1 MDHLT
6 IAKDI
11 VALFCAI
18 FGGAFALFQYY
29 KTVKLKAASHLN
41 DIVTAMRDD
50 KEIRDFIQLIEYG
63 NFTFDTHFQG
73 SPCEHQADKT
83 LEYLSYICYL
93 KEQHLIGEK
102 EFAFVKYEID
112 HLLTNEEVVRYLK
125 FLYHFSCNVIKE
137 KPGPNP
143 IADVTF
149 KQLLEYAYRNH
160 LINESFF
167 TS

>member
-6 IAKDI
+6 IVKDI
-11 VALFCAI
+11 VALICAI
-18 FGGAFALFQYY
+18 IVGAFALFQYY

-50 KEIRDFIQLIEYG
+50 KENRNFIQLVEYG
-63 NFTFDTHFQG
+63 NFTFDNHFQG

-93 KEQHLIGEK
+93 KEEHLIGEK
-102 EFAFVKYEID
+102 EFAFVKYEIV

-125 FLYHFSCNVIKE
+125 FLYHFSCDVIKE

-143 IADVTF
+143 IANVTF
-149 KQLLEYAYRNH
+149 KQLLNYAYRNH
-160 LINESFF
+160 LINESIF
-167 TS
+167 TC